1 MRLRVREQGDEVHV
15 DVDGVAGRQQRVL
28 QALSECQRRAA
39 GSQVSALSDVKIRA
53 GANRMRIRMKG
64 RDGLRLE
71 ASAIYQCL
79 REALLERSAA
89 GAPAP
94 WIQSA
99 PPAP

>member
-15 DVDGVAGRQQRVL
+15 DVDGVAGRQQCVL
-28 QALSECQRRAA
+28 LALSECQRRAA
-39 GSQVSALSDVKIRA
+39 GSHVSALSDVNIRA
-53 GANRMRIRMKG
+53 GANRMRIRIKG

-79 REALLERSAA
+79 REALVERSAA

-94 WIQSA
+94 
-99 PPAP
+99 